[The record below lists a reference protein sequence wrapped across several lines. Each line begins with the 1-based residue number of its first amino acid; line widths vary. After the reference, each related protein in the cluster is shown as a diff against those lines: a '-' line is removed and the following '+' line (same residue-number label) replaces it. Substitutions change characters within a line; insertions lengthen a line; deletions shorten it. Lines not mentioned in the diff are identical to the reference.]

1 MSTIDRLKKTLNN
14 ETGAVISSPVNR
26 RYFTG
31 FPSSNGFL
39 LVTSSSIV
47 FLTDSRYLEA
57 AKKSITVC
65 PVGELI
71 DAKRQ
76 IPEFFNE
83 HKLNRILFES
93 DRLYIS
99 DFERMKAF
107 FDIKEPISDGSL
119 DKAINEMRAIKNSF
133 ELECIKKAQK
143 IAENAFSYILDFI
156 KHGVTEKQTA
166 LELDFFML
174 KNGAEA
180 LSFDTIVV
188 SGKNSALPHGV
199 PSDKK
204 VSKGDFITMDFGAV
218 YNGYHSDMTRT
229 VILGEPSKEQIKVYE
244 TVLKAQNEALGVL
257 KHGISG
263 VDADKAARDIIES
276 AGFGKY
282 FGHGTGHSVGL
293 EIHENPSLSPRSE
306 YTLFTGNVV
315 TVEPGIYLPRKFGV
329 RIEDMA
335 VITKDGY
342 ENLTNSTKELICL

>member
-1 MSTIDRLKKTLNN
+1 MSAIDKLKRTLNN

-39 LVTSSSIV
+39 LVTSSSTV

-107 FDIKEPISDGSL
+107 FDMQEPISDGSL
-119 DKAINEMRAIKNSF
+119 DKTINEMRAVKNSF
-133 ELECIKKAQK
+133 ELDCIRKAQK
-143 IAENAFSYILDFI
+143 IAESAFSYILNFI
-156 KHGVTEKQTA
+156 KDGVTETQTA

-188 SGKNSALPHGV
+188 SGKNSSLPHGV
-199 PSDKK
+199 PSEKK
-204 VSKGDFITMDFGAV
+204 IQKGDFITMDFGAV
-218 YNGYHSDMTRT
+218 YGGYHSDMTRT
-229 VILGEPSKEQIKVYE
+229 VVLGEPSKEQITVYE
-244 TVLKAQNEALGVL
+244 TVLKAQKASLSIL
-257 KHGISG
+257 KHGVSG
-263 VDADKAARDIIES
+263 VNADKAARDIIEC
-276 AGFGKY
+276 AGYGKH

-306 YTLFTGNVV
+306 HTLSAGNIV
-315 TVEPGIYLPRKFGV
+315 TVEPGIYLPQKFGV

-335 VITKDGY
+335 AITKDGY
-342 ENLTNSTKELICL
+342 ENLTSSTKELICL